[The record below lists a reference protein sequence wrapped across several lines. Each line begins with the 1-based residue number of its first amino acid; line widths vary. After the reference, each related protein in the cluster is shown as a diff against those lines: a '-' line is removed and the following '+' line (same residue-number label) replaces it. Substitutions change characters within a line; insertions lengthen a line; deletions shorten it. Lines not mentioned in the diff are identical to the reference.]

1 MNDPMDLPSRG
12 VAKTPD
18 ARTDAS
24 IAPRSKLTERQLD
37 VIVDSGAQL
46 VSIAAGV
53 MDIVKIKAQTQHEVA
68 QIEARSRA
76 VREAIRGE
84 IERMEAAR
92 ETIVTRGDVAIKL
105 TRAVLQ
111 DFTEYD
117 SATRQLAL
125 ETLTKLVDSAINA
138 KDAEAAPKS

>member
-1 MNDPMDLPSRG
+1 MNDPMDLPSRS
-12 VAKTPD
+12 VVKTPD
-18 ARTDAS
+18 ARTDAI
-24 IAPRSKLTERQLD
+24 IAPRTKLTERQID

-76 VREAIRGE
+76 VREAIQGE
-84 IERMEAAR
+84 IERMEAVR
-92 ETIVTRGDVAIKL
+92 ETITTRGDVALKL

-111 DFTEYD
+111 DFADYD
-117 SATRQLAL
+117 STTRQLAL
-125 ETLTKLVDSAINA
+125 ETLTKLVDSAINEKGA
-138 KDAEAAPKS
+138 GAAPKS